1 MERLVSLSCFFL
13 LRGEKLES
21 YSNHTLWGV
30 GGERGE
36 AGKKKKLC
44 LSFLFAC
51 GEKSQSAGVLSTG
64 VFFFVVSFVVFF
76 FSLSHCLCL
85 SLTVSVSLSLSYSP
99 KEEQEEE
106 EIEEEK

>member
-76 FSLSHCLCL
+76 SL
-85 SLTVSVSLSLSYSP
+85 SLTVSVSLSLSLSLSLSYSP

>member
-13 LRGEKLES
+13 LRGKKLES

-36 AGKKKKLC
+36 AGKKRKLC

-76 FSLSHCLCL
+76 SL
-85 SLTVSVSLSLSYSP
+85 SLTVSVSLSLSLSLSLSYSP

>member
-13 LRGEKLES
+13 LRGEKLGS

-36 AGKKKKLC
+36 AGKKRKLC

-76 FSLSHCLCL
+76 SL
-85 SLTVSVSLSLSYSP
+85 SLTVSVSLSLSLSLSLSYSP